1 MSLFEGS
8 EARLPIL
15 RPISD
20 GARPRW
26 LAALG
31 YAALAAI
38 AGLAGVLLTAVAS
51 RADNAAPIAL
61 LALVLG
67 PLLIAAVVV
76 DPRIGIVCI
85 FLSFPA
91 GFRGIELGVFNL
103 QATDAA
109 VLLVAVVVALR
120 RIGTGSAP
128 LSWSAPLVWAVGM
141 IGWAIVATP
150 SAADK
155 TLAVKQLGYLIDDVV
170 LACLVLAA
178 FKSARDLR
186 VILSALVIVSV
197 AITIQAL
204 TSIHELTSF
213 YSGAVV
219 SGRAAGLFQEPNQL
233 GDFCAMTAL
242 LTAGMA
248 LGAKTRWG
256 TITLV
261 GAFGVLV
268 TGLTLS
274 LSRGAWIAAVPG
286 VVLLALLLK
295 SARRTIAVLAIPI
308 LIMAF
313 SVGAFAPSHPDVRV
327 IGERF
332 HSLTTLNQP
341 YDDRLAIWREAIRET
356 RNDPWTGVGPGNF
369 AVASQRSTSLA
380 FTAFAPH
387 AHNIFL
393 NTAAEMGLPGVAFL
407 VALIVALA
415 FAGRTA
421 LKAMRKTRR
430 SRELAL
436 TAGICAA
443 LFATLIQGLTN
454 TFTGNSIIDGTIWT
468 LIGALLVARREART
482 MVEEQA
488 AAPTEAPA
496 TA

>member
-1 MSLFEGS
+1 MSVVEESSTRSFVT
-8 EARLPIL
+8 
-15 RPISD
+15 RPGLSHGD
-20 GARPRW
+20 PPRW
-26 LAALG
+26 LALIG
-31 YAALAAI
+31 YIALAAA
-38 AGLAGVLLTAVAS
+38 AGATGVLLTAVA
-51 RADNAAPIAL
+51 AKAGGAAPIVL

-67 PLLIAAVVV
+67 PLVTAAIVV

-91 GFRGIELGVFNL
+91 GFAGIQLGVFNL

-109 VLLVAVVVALR
+109 VLGVAVIVALR
-120 RIGTGSAP
+120 RIGTGVAP
-128 LSWSAPLVWAVGM
+128 LSWSAPLAWAVGM
-141 IGWAIVATP
+141 IAWAIIATP

-155 TLAVKQLGYLIDDVV
+155 TLAIKQLGYLIDDLV
-170 LACLVLAA
+170 LSCLVLAA

-186 VILSALVIVSV
+186 IILTALVVVSTG
-197 AITIQAL
+197 ITLQAL
-204 TSIHELTSF
+204 SSIHQLTSF
-213 YSGAVV
+213 YNGAVV

-248 LGAKTRWG
+248 LGAKTRWAR
-256 TITLV
+256 LAFC
-261 GAFGVLV
+261 GALGVLV

-274 LSRGAWIAAVPG
+274 LSRGAWLAAIPG
-286 VVLLALLLK
+286 VLFLIVSLR

-308 LIMAF
+308 MVMAF
-313 SVGAFAPSHPDVRV
+313 LVGAFAPSHPDVRV

-332 HSLTTLNQP
+332 HSLTTLNQPQP

-369 AVASQRSTSLA
+369 AVASRRSTSLA

-393 NTAAEMGLPGVAFL
+393 NTSAEMGLPGVAFL
-407 VALIVALA
+407 IALIAALA
-415 FAGRTA
+415 VAGRTA
-421 LKAMRKTRR
+421 LRAMRKTGR
-430 SRELAL
+430 SRELAW

-443 LFATLIQGLTN
+443 LVATVIQGLTN

-468 LIGALLVARREART
+468 LIGALLVARREARN
-482 MVEEQA
+482 MVEE
-488 AAPTEAPA
+488 
-496 TA
+496 